1 MNTVFNPA
9 RQNFAKFDDNHYL
22 LFLNEQEAE
31 QTNEQGDTVKGYT
44 YTGEQVDG
52 STMIEASDVN
62 DHNRRGK
69 FIAGLIGIEYSI
81 DDQIALLA
89 NGEDTNKHAEELT
102 AFNAARKGAKKLVD
116 DLLARN
122 I

>member
-9 RQNFAKFDDNHYL
+9 RQNFVKFDDNHYL

-44 YTGEQVDG
+44 YTGEQADG

-62 DHNRRGK
+62 DQNRRGK